1 MWGCGMPGGAG
12 DPCLPPALGTPMP
25 ISWEAVESFQA
36 GCIRCFAG
44 GMLSWVP
51 RVGMQDPAFPSS
63 WPNPLRFG
71 SKAPTAAAG
80 GTHKLHAPPPSLA
93 PASAE
98 PWNFPAGLNQ
108 GLGKPFLAPSP
119 LACCS
124 GFLPL
129 PGRGDRGHLGESPLW
144 GRVPAGGAAVWGAG
158 CLPACPGCCLCMPS
172 TRALAVKAF

>member
-1 MWGCGMPGGAG
+1 MRGCGMPGRAG
-12 DPCLPPALGTPMP
+12 DPCLPPAPGTPVP
-25 ISWEAVESFQA
+25 ISWEAAESFQA

-63 WPNPLRFG
+63 CPKPLRFG

-80 GTHKLHAPPPSLA
+80 RTHRLHAPPPSLA

-98 PWNFPAGLNQ
+98 LWSFPAGLNQ
-108 GLGKPFLAPSP
+108 GLGNPFLAPSP
-119 LACCS
+119 LPCCS

-129 PGRGDRGHLGESPLW
+129 PGRGDRGHLGVSP
-144 GRVPAGGAAVWGAG
+144 PGAG
-158 CLPACPGCCLCMPS
+158 CRRGVPPSGGLAACPPAPGAAFAC
-172 TRALAVKAF
+172 RARERWP